1 MVEWMEA
8 NDQTLPARRGKF
20 PAGGKQAE
28 QLLRRQFNYLM
39 NKSKHAPEVRVLFTQ
54 IKSRSVVVCNQVL
67 DWLVTHEEVLPVR
80 HHCLNTVDKRAE
92 HLLRRQFN
100 YVKSKLDPPPEI
112 CALCEEIESRT
123 VAFPDSTICKKVLEW
138 MEVHEK
144 TLPKHFK
151 KPATDAQRVEYLL
164 RNKFENLK
172 RKSNHSPAVR
182 ALLDQIEISSSQEP
196 EVKLCMAVL
205 TWLDVHENAL
215 PMERKVFAHNGQRD
229 ECILARRW
237 RGFKRKKSHTPE
249 TSTLLAKIQSRAV
262 KKSRRVDSKEVTL
275 QCEQ

>member
-1 MVEWMEA
+1 MEA

-28 QLLRRQFNYLM
+28 QLLRRQFKYLM
-39 NKSKHAPEVRVLFTQ
+39 NKSKHAPEVRVLITQ

-80 HHCLNTVDKRAE
+80 HHCLNTVDKRSE

-100 YVKSKLDPPPEI
+100 YVKSKLDFPPEI

-138 MEVHEK
+138 MEVHEQA
-144 TLPKHFK
+144 LPKHVK
-151 KPATDAQRVEYLL
+151 KPATEAQRVEYLL
-164 RNKFENLK
+164 RNKFENVK

-182 ALLDQIEISSSQEP
+182 ALLDQIEITVQ
-196 EVKLCMAVL
+196 
-205 TWLDVHENAL
+205 
-215 PMERKVFAHNGQRD
+215 
-229 ECILARRW
+229 
-237 RGFKRKKSHTPE
+237 KSM
-249 TSTLLAKIQSRAV
+249 K
-262 KKSRRVDSKEVTL
+262 
-275 QCEQ
+275 